1 MSRFRFLPAS
11 PTTPGRVRR
20 SRWAGLVAVV
30 AVVLLAVAGCADD
43 TPAEPVPEASG
54 ELRYVKQGTQTAYED
69 MLIGLMD
76 VSAEGEALLQV
87 YADDAE
93 SEVVRAEEGDTFQ
106 VGRRS
111 VTVVR
116 VDTDPDGVL
125 LDVVDPRAP
134 EPSAEPRSPSEGG
147 AADSGGDPMDDPEV
161 QAVSLG
167 RQVVAAPGLRIGL
180 GTTVGDTARIL
191 LTPDEGEGQE
201 KEVRAGDEVETAGHT
216 VTIVEVG
223 DGVLYFRVDQ

>member
-1 MSRFRFLPAS
+1 MAWFRIFPF
-11 PTTPGRVRR
+11 RR
-20 SRWAGLVAVV
+20 SRAGIRRERRAGI
-30 AVVLLAVAGCADD
+30 AVVLAVLAVVVVGCTDD

-106 VGRRS
+106 VGHRS

-125 LDVVDPRAP
+125 LDIVDPEDTPAPDESPSRRPTAKP
-134 EPSAEPRSPSEGG
+134 EPETEDAFGGNQRSG
-147 AADSGGDPMDDPEV
+147 
-161 QAVSLG
+161 
-167 RQVVAAPGLRIGL
+167 
-180 GTTVGDTARIL
+180 
-191 LTPDEGEGQE
+191 
-201 KEVRAGDEVETAGHT
+201 
-216 VTIVEVG
+216 
-223 DGVLYFRVDQ
+223 